1 MVVSLQFFFYYYF
14 YFIFSGR
21 GLFIIFSK
29 ANFIDEDISNL
40 KIFTIPINYFYILTF
55 LIFLGNITFI
65 LHFFIKIP
73 ERLGLVISVIL
84 VLFNFFNIKK
94 LNSIFL
100 LLVLP

>member
-1 MVVSLQFFFYYYF
+1 MVVSLQFFIITFILFFRKRTF
-14 YFIFSGR
+14 YF
-21 GLFIIFSK
+21 FSK

-73 ERLGLVISVIL
+73 ETLGLVME
-84 VLFNFFNIKK
+84 
-94 LNSIFL
+94 
-100 LLVLP
+100 